1 MLAPLEVGWQRG
13 LLVKKEK
20 FLTGQAAG
28 PSNGGN
34 CRSCFIPSQAGV
46 LERRDF
52 MLRILREHATS
63 WMLRGILIL
72 VAVTFIS
79 WGGYSLIREKK
90 FTYAAKVDGVEI
102 QMKDYSDAYQGT
114 IKQYRD
120 ALGSSFSE
128 KMIEDL
134 GLKGKVLEDL
144 ISKVLILQEG
154 ARLRLD
160 VQDEELRRNIESIP
174 SFQTNGQ
181 FDPRIYERFLRL
193 NRMSP
198 EQFEQ
203 MQRESLLI
211 SKMVNLVRLN
221 GGKVSEE
228 EVLET
233 YLFEN
238 ERINLSFLKINPEAF
253 KGQAQVN
260 EVEVKDYYQKHQEE
274 FRTPNFLQ
282 VQYLAFRPS
291 DYEGRVQISSDE
303 IKRNYDLRKERYT
316 IPRRVRAREIL
327 IKIDRGD
334 SPQKVE
340 EKRKK
345 AEDILA
351 KAKTAKD
358 FSSLAKQVSESAT
371 ASKGGDLGW
380 IQRGSLGEPIES
392 TLFSLKKGDVSGVL
406 RGKDGF
412 YIFRIEEVVEEKQRP
427 LEEVRDQIIQTLR
440 KEKGKAEASRR
451 ADDAFYSLFRSRD
464 LEGFA
469 KEKGVSIKTT
479 GFFKE
484 GEEIPEIGRNPL
496 FHSSAV
502 SLKVGEISPV
512 INVPPNFYVLK
523 LLDKKESRIP
533 SLEEVKEEVKRK
545 TIGLKAD
552 EKARQVAEDLL
563 NQVRS
568 GKSIRDIAKER
579 GFQAEETGFFTRTQ
593 GVVPKIGPAGEFTGA
608 LSSLTQKHPV
618 PKEVFQTKDGYFVV
632 RLSTL
637 EQADKNKFAAARKD
651 LERRLVYQKQEEF
664 FQNWLSQL
672 RAKAKIEINKE
683 LL

>member
-1 MLAPLEVGWQRG
+1 
-13 LLVKKEK
+13 
-20 FLTGQAAG
+20 
-28 PSNGGN
+28 
-34 CRSCFIPSQAGV
+34 
-46 LERRDF
+46 

-90 FTYAAKVDGVEI
+90 INYAANVNGVEI
-102 QMKDYSDAYQGT
+102 QMKDYSDAYQGA
-114 IKQYRD
+114 INQYRE

-128 KMIEDL
+128 KMIENL

-154 ARLRLD
+154 ARLGLT
-160 VQDEELRRNIESIP
+160 VSDEELRTNIESIP
-174 SFQTNGQ
+174 SLQTNGQ
-181 FDPRIYERFLRL
+181 FDPRLYERFLRL
-193 NRMSP
+193 NRMSA

-228 EVLET
+228 EILET

-238 ERINLSFLKINPEAF
+238 EKINLAFLKINPEAF
-253 KGQAQVN
+253 RRKIQVN
-260 EVEVKDYYQKHQEE
+260 EVEIKDYYQKHQEE
-274 FRTPNFLQ
+274 FRTPTFLR
-282 VQYLAFRPS
+282 VQYLIFRPS
-291 DYEGRVQISSDE
+291 DYEGKVKITPDE
-303 IKRNYDLRKERYT
+303 IKRIYDLRKERYT
-316 IPRRVRAREIL
+316 IPKKVRARQIL
-327 IKIDRGD
+327 IKIGRED

-340 EKRKK
+340 EKRKR
-345 AEDILA
+345 AEEILA

-358 FSSLAKQVSESAT
+358 FSSLARQVSESPT

-380 IQRGSLGEPIES
+380 IQRGTLGEPIES
-392 TLFSLKKGDVSGVL
+392 TLSSLKKGEVSGVL

-412 YIFRIEEVVEEKQRP
+412 SIFKIEEVAEEKQRP
-427 LEEVRDQIIQTLR
+427 LQEVKDQILQDLR
-440 KEKGKAEASRR
+440 KEKGKAQASRL
-451 ADDAFYSLFRSRD
+451 ADDTFYTLFRSRD
-464 LEGFA
+464 LEGYA
-469 KEKGVSIKTT
+469 KEKGVPIKTT

-484 GEEIPEIGRNPL
+484 GEEIPEIGRSPL

-502 SLKVGEISPV
+502 SLKIGEISPV
-512 INVPPNFYVLK
+512 INVPPNFYILK

-533 SLEEVKEEVKRK
+533 SLEEVREEVKGK
-545 TIGLKAD
+545 VIGLKAD
-552 EKARQVAEDLL
+552 ENARQVAEDLL
-563 NQVRS
+563 NQIRS
-568 GKSIRDIAKER
+568 GKSIHEIAKER
-579 GFQAEETGFFTRTQ
+579 GFQAQETGFFTRTQ
-593 GVVPKIGPAGEFTGA
+593 GVVPKIGPVGEFMGA
-608 LSSLTQKHPV
+608 LSSLTRKHPV

-632 RLSTL
+632 RLSNL
-637 EQADKNKFAAARKD
+637 EQADKNKFPAAKKN

>member
-1 MLAPLEVGWQRG
+1 
-13 LLVKKEK
+13 
-20 FLTGQAAG
+20 
-28 PSNGGN
+28 
-34 CRSCFIPSQAGV
+34 
-46 LERRDF
+46 

-90 FTYAAKVDGVEI
+90 ITYAAKVDGVVI
-102 QMKDYSDAYQGT
+102 QMKDYSDAYQGA

-134 GLKGKVLEDL
+134 GLRGKVLEDL
-144 ISKVLILQEG
+144 VSKVLILQEG
-154 ARLRLD
+154 SRLGLD

-174 SFQTNGQ
+174 SFQINGQ
-181 FDPRIYERFLRL
+181 FDPRIYERFLRA
-193 NRMSP
+193 NRLSA

-203 MQRESLLI
+203 MHRESLLI
-211 SKMVNLVRLN
+211 TKVVNLVRLN

-228 EVLET
+228 EVLGT

-238 ERINLSFLKINPEAF
+238 EKINLVFVKINPEAF
-253 KGQAQVN
+253 RGQVQVN
-260 EVEVKDYYQKHQEE
+260 EVEIKDTYQKHQEE

-282 VQYLAFRPS
+282 VQYLVFRPS
-291 DYEGRVQISSDE
+291 DYEAKVQISLDE

-316 IPRRVRAREIL
+316 IPKKVRAREIL
-327 IKIDRGD
+327 IKTDPKD
-334 SPQKVE
+334 APEKME

-345 AEDILA
+345 AEEILA

-380 IQRGSLGEPIES
+380 IQRGTLTEPIES
-392 TLFSLKKGDVSGVL
+392 TLSSLKKGDVSGVL
-406 RGKDGF
+406 RGNDGF
-412 YIFRIEEVVEEKQRP
+412 YIFKIEEVTEEKQRP
-427 LEEVRDQIIQTLR
+427 LEEVKDQILQTLR

-464 LEGFA
+464 LERFS
-469 KEKGVSIKTT
+469 KEKGVAIKTT

-484 GEEIPEIGRNPL
+484 GEEIPEMGRNPL

-545 TIGLKAD
+545 VIGLKAT
-552 EKARQVAEDLL
+552 EKARQVAQDLL
-563 NQVRS
+563 NQMRS
-568 GKSIRDIAKER
+568 GKPIREMAKER
-579 GFQAEETGFFTRTQ
+579 GFQPEETGFFTRTQ
-593 GVVPKIGPAGEFTGA
+593 GVVPKIGPAGEFTNA

-618 PKEVFQTKDGYFVV
+618 PREVFRTKDGYFVV
-632 RLSTL
+632 RLSAL
-637 EQADKNKFAAARKD
+637 EQADKTKFSAAKKN
-651 LERRLVYQKQEEF
+651 LERRLAYQKQEEF
-664 FQNWLSQL
+664 FRRWLNQL
-672 RAKAKIEINKE
+672 RGKAKIEINKE

>member
-1 MLAPLEVGWQRG
+1 MV
-13 LLVKKEK
+13 
-20 FLTGQAAG
+20 
-28 PSNGGN
+28 
-34 CRSCFIPSQAGV
+34 
-46 LERRDF
+46 ERRGF
-52 MLRILREHATS
+52 MLRFLREHATS
-63 WMLRGILIL
+63 WMLRILLGL

-90 FTYAAKVDGVEI
+90 VTYAAKVDGVEI
-102 QMKDYSDAYQGT
+102 QMKDYSDAYQGV

-120 ALGSSFSE
+120 ALKESFSE

-134 GLKGKVLEDL
+134 GLRGKVLEDL

-154 ARLRLD
+154 TRMGLD
-160 VQDEELRRNIESIP
+160 VKDEEIRRNIESIP
-174 SFQTNGQ
+174 SFQINGQ
-181 FDPRIYERFLRL
+181 FDPRIYERSLRL

-203 MQRESLLI
+203 MQRENLLI
-211 SKMVNLVRLN
+211 SKVVNLIRLN

-228 EVLET
+228 EILDT

-238 ERINLSFLKINPEAF
+238 EKINLVFLKINPETF

-260 EVEVKDYYQKHQEE
+260 ELEIKDYFQKHQEE

-282 VQYLAFRPS
+282 VQYLIFRPS
-291 DYEGRVQISSDE
+291 DYEGKVQISLDE
-303 IKRNYDLRKERYT
+303 IKRNYDLRKGRYT
-316 IPRRVRAREIL
+316 IPKRVRPREIL
-327 IKIDRGD
+327 VKIDRED

-345 AEDILA
+345 AEEILA

-358 FSSLAKQVSESAT
+358 FSALAKKVSESAT
-371 ASKGGDLGW
+371 ASRGGDLGW
-380 IQRGSLGEPIES
+380 IQAGALGEPIES
-392 TLFSLKKGDVSGVL
+392 TLSSLKKGDISGVL

-412 YIFRIEEVVEEKQRP
+412 YIFKIEEVTEEKQKP
-427 LEEVRDQIIQTLR
+427 LEEVKDQIVQELKR
-440 KEKGKAEASRR
+440 EKGKAEASRR
-451 ADDAFYSLFRSRD
+451 ADDTFYTLFRSRD
-464 LEGFA
+464 LEGYS
-469 KEKGVSIKTT
+469 KQKGVPIKST

-512 INVPPNFYVLK
+512 INIPPNFYILK

-545 TIGLKAD
+545 AIGLKAD
-552 EKARQVAEDLL
+552 EKALQVAEDLL
-563 NQVRS
+563 NQIRS
-568 GKSIRDIAKER
+568 GKSIREIAKER
-579 GFQAEETGFFTRTQ
+579 GFQVEETGFFTRTQ
-593 GVVPKIGPAGEFTGA
+593 GVVPKIGPTREFMAA
-608 LSSLTQKHPV
+608 LSSLSQKHPL
-618 PKEVFQTKDGYFVV
+618 PKEVFKTKDGYFVV

-637 EQADKNKFAAARKD
+637 EQADKNLFSAARKN
-651 LERRLVYQKQEEF
+651 LQRRLAYQKQEEF

>member
-1 MLAPLEVGWQRG
+1 
-13 LLVKKEK
+13 
-20 FLTGQAAG
+20 
-28 PSNGGN
+28 
-34 CRSCFIPSQAGV
+34 
-46 LERRDF
+46 

-79 WGGYSLIREKK
+79 WGGYSLIREKE
-90 FTYAAKVDGVEI
+90 FTYAAKVNGVEI
-102 QMKDYSDAYQGT
+102 QMKDYSDAYQGA

-134 GLKGKVLEDL
+134 GLKGKVLDDFV
-144 ISKVLILQEG
+144 SKVLILQEG
-154 ARLRLD
+154 ARLGLD
-160 VQDEELRRNIESIP
+160 VRDEELRRSIESIP
-174 SFQTNGQ
+174 SFQINGQ

-203 MQRESLLI
+203 MQRESLLLTKVV
-211 SKMVNLVRLN
+211 SLVRLN

-228 EVLET
+228 EVLGT

-238 ERINLSFLKINPEAF
+238 ERINLVFLKINPEAF
-253 KGQAQVN
+253 RGQVQVN
-260 EVEVKDYYQKHQEE
+260 EVEIKDTYQKHQEE

-282 VQYLAFRPS
+282 VQYLIFRSS
-291 DYEGRVQISSDE
+291 DYEGKVQISPEE
-303 IKRNYDLRKERYT
+303 IKRNYDLRKDRYT
-316 IPRRVRAREIL
+316 IPKKVRAREIL
-327 IKIDRGD
+327 IKIDRED
-334 SPQKVE
+334 PSQKVE
-340 EKRKK
+340 EKKKK
-345 AEDILA
+345 AEEILA
-351 KAKTAKD
+351 KAKSAKD
-358 FSSLAKQVSESAT
+358 FGSLAKQVSESAT

-380 IQRGSLGEPIES
+380 IQRGALGEPIES
-392 TLFSLKKGDVSGVL
+392 TLSSLKKGDVSGVL

-412 YIFRIEEVVEEKQRP
+412 YIFKIEEVVEEKQRP
-427 LEEVRDQIIQTLR
+427 LEEVKDQIVQALR

-464 LEGFA
+464 LEGFS
-469 KEKGVSIKTT
+469 KEKGVAIKTT

-545 TIGLKAD
+545 VIGLKAD

-563 NQVRS
+563 NQMRS
-568 GKSIRDIAKER
+568 GKPIREMAKER
-579 GFQAEETGFFTRTQ
+579 GFQPEETGFFTRTQ
-593 GVVPKIGPAGEFTGA
+593 GMVPKIGPPGEFTNA
-608 LSSLTQKHPV
+608 LSSLTQNHPV
-618 PKEVFQTKDGYFVV
+618 PREVFQTKDGYFVV
-632 RLSTL
+632 RLSAL
-637 EQADKNKFAAARKD
+637 EQADKSKFSTAKRN
-651 LERRLVYQKQEEF
+651 LERRLIYQKQEEF

-672 RAKAKIEINKE
+672 RGKAKIEINKE

>member
-1 MLAPLEVGWQRG
+1 M
-13 LLVKKEK
+13 
-20 FLTGQAAG
+20 F
-28 PSNGGN
+28 
-34 CRSCFIPSQAGV
+34 
-46 LERRDF
+46 ERRGF

-90 FTYAAKVDGVEI
+90 FTHAAKVNGVVIE
-102 QMKDYSDAYQGT
+102 MKDYSDAYQGA

-120 ALGSSFSE
+120 ALGSSLSE

-144 ISKVLILQEG
+144 VSKVLILQEG
-154 ARLRLD
+154 ARMGLD

-174 SFQTNGQ
+174 SFQINGQ

-203 MQRESLLI
+203 MQRENLLI
-211 SKMVNLVRLN
+211 TKVVNLVRLN

-238 ERINLSFLKINPEAF
+238 ERINLVFLKINPDAF
-253 KGQAQVN
+253 RGQVQVN
-260 EVEVKDYYQKHQEE
+260 EVEIKDYYQKHQEE

-282 VQYLAFRPS
+282 VQYLIFRPS
-291 DYEGRVQISSDE
+291 DYEGKVQISLDE
-303 IKRNYDLRKERYT
+303 IKRNYDLRKERYM

-327 IKIDRGD
+327 IKIDRED

-340 EKRKK
+340 EKKK
-345 AEDILA
+345 RAEETLA

-358 FSSLAKQVSESAT
+358 FSSLAKQFSESAT

-380 IQRGSLGEPIES
+380 IQRGTLGEPIES
-392 TLFSLKKGDVSGVL
+392 TLSSLKKGEVSGVL

-412 YIFRIEEVVEEKQRP
+412 YIFKIEEVAEEKQRS
-427 LEEVRDQIIQTLR
+427 LEEVKDQILQALR
-440 KEKGKAEASRR
+440 KEKAKAEASRR
-451 ADDAFYSLFRSRD
+451 ADDAFYTLFRSRD
-464 LEGFA
+464 LEGFS
-469 KEKGVSIKTT
+469 KEKGVAIKTT

-484 GEEIPEIGRNPL
+484 GEEIPDMGRNPL

-523 LLDKKESRIP
+523 LLNKKESRIP

-545 TIGLKAD
+545 VIGLKAD

-563 NQVRS
+563 TQIRS
-568 GKSIRDIAKER
+568 GKSIREMAKER

-632 RLSTL
+632 KLSTL
-637 EQADKNKFAAARKD
+637 EQADKNKFSAAKKN

>member
-1 MLAPLEVGWQRG
+1 
-13 LLVKKEK
+13 
-20 FLTGQAAG
+20 
-28 PSNGGN
+28 
-34 CRSCFIPSQAGV
+34 
-46 LERRDF
+46 

-90 FTYAAKVDGVEI
+90 FTYAAKVNGVEI
-102 QMKDYSDAYQGT
+102 QMKDYSDAYQGA

-134 GLKGKVLEDL
+134 GLRGKVLDDL
-144 ISKVLILQEG
+144 VSKVLILQEG
-154 ARLRLD
+154 ARLGLD
-160 VQDEELRRNIESIP
+160 VRDEELRRSIESIP
-174 SFQTNGQ
+174 SFQINGQ

-203 MQRESLLI
+203 MQRESLLLTKVV
-211 SKMVNLVRLN
+211 SLVRLN

-228 EVLET
+228 EVLGT

-238 ERINLSFLKINPEAF
+238 ERINLVFLKINPEAF
-253 KGQAQVN
+253 RGQVQVN
-260 EVEVKDYYQKHQEE
+260 EVEIKDTYQKHQEE

-282 VQYLAFRPS
+282 VQYLIFRSS
-291 DYEGRVQISSDE
+291 DYEGKVQISPEE
-303 IKRNYDLRKERYT
+303 IKRNYDLRKDRYT
-316 IPRRVRAREIL
+316 IPKKVRAREIL
-327 IKIDRGD
+327 IKTDPKD
-334 SPQKVE
+334 APEKME
-340 EKRKK
+340 EKRRK
-345 AEDILA
+345 AEEILA
-351 KAKTAKD
+351 KAKSAKD
-358 FSSLAKQVSESAT
+358 FGSLAKQVSESAT

-380 IQRGSLGEPIES
+380 IQRGALGEPIES
-392 TLFSLKKGDVSGVL
+392 TLSSLKKGDVSGVL

-412 YIFRIEEVVEEKQRP
+412 YIFKIEEVVEEKQRP
-427 LEEVRDQIIQTLR
+427 LEEVKDQIVQALR
-440 KEKGKAEASRR
+440 KEKGRAEASRR

-464 LEGFA
+464 LEGFS
-469 KEKGVSIKTT
+469 KEKGVAIKTT

-545 TIGLKAD
+545 VIGLKAD

-563 NQVRS
+563 NQMRS
-568 GKSIRDIAKER
+568 GKPIREMAKER
-579 GFQAEETGFFTRTQ
+579 GFQPEETGFFTRTQ
-593 GVVPKIGPAGEFTGA
+593 GMVPKIGPPGEFTNA
-608 LSSLTQKHPV
+608 LSSLTQNHPV
-618 PKEVFQTKDGYFVV
+618 PREVFQTKDGYFVV
-632 RLSTL
+632 RLSAL
-637 EQADKNKFAAARKD
+637 EQADKSKFSTAKRN
-651 LERRLVYQKQEEF
+651 LERRLIYQKQEEF

-672 RAKAKIEINKE
+672 RGKAKIEINKE

>member
-1 MLAPLEVGWQRG
+1 
-13 LLVKKEK
+13 
-20 FLTGQAAG
+20 
-28 PSNGGN
+28 
-34 CRSCFIPSQAGV
+34 
-46 LERRDF
+46 
-52 MLRILREHATS
+52 
-63 WMLRGILIL
+63 MLRGILIL

-90 FTYAAKVDGVEI
+90 FTHAAKVNGVVI
-102 QMKDYSDAYQGT
+102 QMQDYSDAYQGA

-144 ISKVLILQEG
+144 VSKVLILQEG
-154 ARLRLD
+154 ARMRLD
-160 VQDEELRRNIESIP
+160 VHDEELRRNIESIP

-211 SKMVNLVRLN
+211 TKVVNLIRLN
-221 GGKVSEE
+221 GGRVSEE
-228 EVLET
+228 EILET

-238 ERINLSFLKINPEAF
+238 ERINLVFLKINPEAF
-253 KGQAQVN
+253 KGQVQVN
-260 EVEVKDYYQKHQEE
+260 EVEIKDYYQKHQEE
-274 FRTPNFLQ
+274 FRIPNFLQ
-282 VQYLAFRPS
+282 VQYLIFRPS
-291 DYEGRVQISSDE
+291 DYEGKVQISLDE

-327 IKIDRGD
+327 IKIDRED
-334 SPQKVE
+334 SSQKVE
-340 EKRKK
+340 EKKKK
-345 AEDILA
+345 AEEILA
-351 KAKTAKD
+351 KAKTSKD
-358 FSSLAKQVSESAT
+358 FGFLAKQVSESAT

-380 IQRGSLGEPIES
+380 IQRGTLGEPIES
-392 TLFSLKKGDVSGVL
+392 TLSSLKKGDVSGVL
-406 RGKDGF
+406 RGKEGF
-412 YIFRIEEVVEEKQRP
+412 YIFKVEEVAEEKQRP
-427 LEEVRDQIIQTLR
+427 LEEVRDQILQALT

-451 ADDAFYSLFRSRD
+451 ADDAFYTLFRSRD
-464 LEGFA
+464 LEGFS
-469 KEKGVSIKTT
+469 KEKGIPIKTT

-484 GEEIPEIGRNPL
+484 GEEIPEMGRNPL

-523 LLDKKESRIP
+523 LLNKKESRIP

-545 TIGLKAD
+545 VIGLKAN
-552 EKARQVAEDLL
+552 EKARQVADDLL
-563 NQVRS
+563 AQIRS
-568 GKSIRDIAKER
+568 GKSIREMAGER
-579 GFQAEETGFFTRTQ
+579 GFQVEETGFFTRTQ
-593 GVVPKIGPAGEFTGA
+593 GVVPKIGPVGEFMGA
-608 LSSLTQKHPV
+608 LSSLSKKHPV

-637 EQADKNKFAAARKD
+637 EQPDKNKFSEARKN
-651 LERRLVYQKQEEF
+651 LERRLIYQKQEEF

-683 LL
+683 LM

>member
-1 MLAPLEVGWQRG
+1 
-13 LLVKKEK
+13 
-20 FLTGQAAG
+20 
-28 PSNGGN
+28 
-34 CRSCFIPSQAGV
+34 
-46 LERRDF
+46 

-90 FTYAAKVDGVEI
+90 ITYAAKVDGAVI
-102 QMKDYSDAYQGT
+102 QMKDYSDAYQGI

-154 ARLRLD
+154 ARMGLD

-174 SFQTNGQ
+174 SFQINGQ

-203 MQRESLLI
+203 MQRENLLI
-211 SKMVNLVRLN
+211 SKVVNLVRLN

-228 EVLET
+228 EILET

-238 ERINLSFLKINPEAF
+238 ERINLAFVKINPDAL
-253 KGQAQVN
+253 KGKVQAN

-282 VQYLAFRPS
+282 VQYLMFRPS
-291 DYEGRVQISSDE
+291 DYEGKVQISPDE

-316 IPRRVRAREIL
+316 IPKKVRAREIL
-327 IKIDRGD
+327 IKIDRVD
-334 SPQKVE
+334 SPEKVE
-340 EKRKK
+340 EKRKRT
-345 AEDILA
+345 EEILA

-380 IQRGSLGEPIES
+380 IQRGTLGEPIES
-392 TLFSLKKGDVSGVL
+392 TLSSLKKGDVSGVL

-412 YIFRIEEVVEEKQRP
+412 YIFKIEEVVEEKRRP
-427 LEEVRDQIIQTLR
+427 LEEVKDQILQTLR

-469 KEKGVSIKTT
+469 KEKGVAIKTT
-479 GFFKE
+479 GLFKE

-496 FHSSAV
+496 FHSSSV
-502 SLKVGEISPV
+502 SLKIGEISPV
-512 INVPPNFYVLK
+512 INVPPNFYILK

-533 SLEEVKEEVKRK
+533 SMEEVKEEVRRK
-545 TIGLKAD
+545 TIGLKAE

-568 GKSIRDIAKER
+568 GKSIREIANER
-579 GFQAEETGFFTRTQ
+579 GFQVEETGFFTRSQ

-608 LSSLTQKHPV
+608 LSSLTQKHPI

-632 RLSTL
+632 RLSAL
-637 EQADKNKFAAARKD
+637 EQADKNKFSAAKKN

-672 RAKAKIEINKE
+672 RAKGKIEINKE